1 MTFTEH
7 EQAIIDTLKEV
18 LTETECVYSDDLIAN
33 DPKVLRG
40 ALSSLIKKGVLD
52 VDKDYPSNINGTTY
66 YPVTYWDDALM
77 ELDQEFGIE
86 LPHTVH
92 AYRRWF
98 KRGE

>member
-7 EQAIIDTLKEV
+7 EQVIIDTLKEV

-40 ALSSLIKKGVLD
+40 ALSSLIKKGILD

-66 YPVTYWDDALM
+66 YPVTYWDDSV
-77 ELDQEFGIE
+77 IE
-86 LPHTVH
+86 
-92 AYRRWF
+92 AS
-98 KRGE
+98 